1 MPTIINGTPDP
12 DLLLGTIND
21 DIINGLAGN
30 DTLTGG
36 AGQDTLNGGD
46 NDDNIRSDGDSGT
59 YNGDAGNDTMFS
71 GIGGEFMDGG
81 TGIDLID
88 HTVFSGDYVFNMVT
102 GLTNFGGESYIN
114 FENVIMGA
122 GNDSVTGNAADNVI
136 NGGAGNDTLIGGA
149 GNDFVVGG
157 NGNDLLVGGT
167 GRDSLYGEADDDG
180 FDLNSVTDISN
191 WVIDGGTGNDGVDLI
206 QGVLQLGTTLPFV
219 NIELLDIYLTQFVG
233 TAGNDFYDF
242 RPFNTFSPTFS
253 LPAEITL
260 LNAGSG
266 ADTVFVSNTNLGNFI
281 NTVNGNS
288 GNDSLIG
295 SVSRDSLSGGD
306 DNDTLEGNGNNDT
319 LDGGNGNDSL
329 NGGAGNDSLVG
340 GAGNDSLIGGNGN
353 DLLVGDT
360 GRDSLY
366 GEADDDGFDLN
377 SVTDITNWVI
387 DGGTGNDGVDLIQGV
402 LQLGSN
408 LPFINMELL
417 DTFFTEFVGTV
428 GDDFYDFRPFN
439 TFSPTFN
446 QTLAIYSLNA
456 GSGADT
462 VFTSNAILSGRIDI
476 GSYQNMVNGE
486 AGNDSL
492 VGSVSLDSLSGG
504 DDNDTLEG
512 NGDNDTL
519 NGGNG
524 NDSLVG
530 GDGNDSLVG
539 GAGNDTLIG
548 GTGIDTLNG
557 GNGKDNIRSDG
568 DSGTYKGDAGNDIMF
583 SGLGGETMDG
593 GTGIDLI
600 DHTVFSGD
608 YVFNMVTGLTNFGA
622 ESYTNFENV
631 NMGAGNDRVTGSIVA
646 NRINGGAGNDSLFG
660 DSGSDTLIGGV
671 GNDTLIGGLGTDR
684 LTGNGGADR
693 FLYNALSEIGD
704 IITDFQSVDRINL
717 KSSAFTGLA
726 LGTVTVNRYG
736 EGTSLAN
743 AKANAIAAGAISAAV
758 LAVVPTTG
766 SAQFYYTNNVSGGT
780 DRLIATLTPTV
791 ITLATVANTNFVVV
805 A

>member
-1 MPTIINGTPDP
+1 MGAGNDSVTGNDADNVINGGD
-12 DLLLGTIND
+12 GND
-21 DIINGLAGN
+21 SLDGGAGN
-30 DTLTGG
+30 DTLIGG

-46 NDDNIRSDGDSGT
+46 GDDNIRSDGDSGT
-59 YNGDAGNDTMFS
+59 YNGGAGNDTMFS
-71 GIGGEFMDGG
+71 GFGGETMDGG

-88 HTVFSGDYVFNMVT
+88 HTVFSGDYVFNMAT
-102 GLTNFGGESYIN
+102 GLTNFGAESYIN

-136 NGGAGNDTLIGGA
+136 NGGDGNDSLNGGDGNDTLIGGA

-157 NGNDLLVGGT
+157 NGIDILVGST
-167 GRDSLYGEADDDG
+167 GRDSLYGEAG
-180 FDLNSVTDISN
+180 
-191 WVIDGGTGNDGVDLI
+191 
-206 QGVLQLGTTLPFV
+206 
-219 NIELLDIYLTQFVG
+219 
-233 TAGNDFYDF
+233 
-242 RPFNTFSPTFS
+242 
-253 LPAEITL
+253 
-260 LNAGSG
+260 
-266 ADTVFVSNTNLGNFI
+266 
-281 NTVNGNS
+281 
-288 GNDSLIG
+288 
-295 SVSRDSLSGGD
+295 
-306 DNDTLEGNGNNDT
+306 
-319 LDGGNGNDSL
+319 
-329 NGGAGNDSLVG
+329 
-340 GAGNDSLIGGNGN
+340 
-353 DLLVGDT
+353 
-360 GRDSLY
+360 
-366 GEADDDGFDLN
+366 DDGFDLN

-387 DGGTGNDGVDLIQGV
+387 DGGTGNDGVDLIEGV
-402 LQLGSN
+402 LQLGTT

-462 VFTSNAILSGRIDI
+462 VFTSNAILSGRVDI

-519 NGGNG
+519 DGGNG
-524 NDSLVG
+524 NDSLNG

-557 GNGKDNIRSDG
+557 GNGNDNIRSDG
-568 DSGTYKGDAGNDIMF
+568 DNGTYNGDAGNDTMF
-583 SGLGGETMDG
+583 SGIGLETMNG

-600 DHTVFSGD
+600 DHTIFGGD
-608 YVFNMVTGLTNFGA
+608 YVFNMVTGLTNFGG

-631 NMGAGNDRVTGSIVA
+631 TMGAGNDSVTGSVAA
-646 NRINGGAGNDSLFG
+646 NRISGGAGNDSLFG

-693 FLYNALSEIGD
+693 FLYNALSETGD
-704 IITDFQSVDRINL
+704 ILTDFQSIDRINL

-726 LGTVTVNRYG
+726 LGTVRVNRYG

-743 AKANAIAAGAISAAV
+743 AKTNAIAAGATGAAV
-758 LAVVPTTG
+758 LAVIPTTG
-766 SAQFYYTNNVSGGT
+766 SAQFYYTNNVLGGT
-780 DRLIATLTPTV
+780 DTLIATLTPTV